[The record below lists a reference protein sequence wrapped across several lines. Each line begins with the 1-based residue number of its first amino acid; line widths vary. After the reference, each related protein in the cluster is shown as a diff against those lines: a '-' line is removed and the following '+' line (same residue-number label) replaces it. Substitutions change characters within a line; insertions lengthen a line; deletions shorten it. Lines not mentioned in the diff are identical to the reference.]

1 MMPRLSGPSRP
12 PASGGKPRRLVILL
26 HGLGADGNDLIGLAP
41 YWARLLPD
49 AEFLSPNAPFPCDM
63 APYGYQW
70 FSSQDRSPEAV
81 LGGVRAAAPILDAFI
96 DEALEERGL
105 GSSELALVGFSQGTM
120 MSLFVGLRRAEP
132 VAGIVGFSGRLLA
145 PELLA
150 GELRSRPP
158 VLLVHGTDD
167 PLVPYSSLAAAE
179 TTLKA
184 AGGAGRDGDLGRHR
198 PLDRRP
204 RVAARRAVSQERA
217 QRDDALT
224 TPSPERRGSRTPRI
238 LGESHSAAPSTR
250 PSTLPSRSI
259 RKLVGKPRTSKACPT
274 SLLGSI

>member
-96 DEALEERGL
+96 DEALEQRGL
-105 GSSELALVGFSQGTM
+105 GSGELALVGFSQGTM
-120 MSLFVGLRRAEP
+120 MSLFAGLRRAEP

-150 GELRSRPP
+150 SELRSRPP
-158 VLLVHGTDD
+158 ILLVHGTED

-184 AGGAGRDGDLGRHR
+184 AGVPVETVTSVGIGHSIDDQGL
-198 PLDRRP
+198 RRGGQFLKK
-204 RVAARRAVSQERA
+204 VLSG
-217 QRDDALT
+217 T
-224 TPSPERRGSRTPRI
+224 TP
-238 LGESHSAAPSTR
+238 
-250 PSTLPSRSI
+250 
-259 RKLVGKPRTSKACPT
+259 
-274 SLLGSI
+274 

>member
-1 MMPRLSGPSRP
+1 MPRLSGPSRP

-26 HGLGADGNDLIGLAP
+26 HGLGADGNDLIGLVP

-105 GSSELALVGFSQGTM
+105 GSSDLALVGFSQGTM

-150 GELRSRPP
+150 SEVRSRPP
-158 VLLVHGTDD
+158 ILLIHGTED
-167 PLVPYSSLAAAE
+167 PVVPHSSLAAAE
-179 TTLKA
+179 NELKA
-184 AGGAGRDGDLGRHR
+184 AGVPVETVSSVGIGHSIDDQGL
-198 PLDRRP
+198 RRGGQFLKN
-204 RVAARRAVSQERA
+204 VLSG
-217 QRDDALT
+217 T
-224 TPSPERRGSRTPRI
+224 TP
-238 LGESHSAAPSTR
+238 
-250 PSTLPSRSI
+250 
-259 RKLVGKPRTSKACPT
+259 
-274 SLLGSI
+274 